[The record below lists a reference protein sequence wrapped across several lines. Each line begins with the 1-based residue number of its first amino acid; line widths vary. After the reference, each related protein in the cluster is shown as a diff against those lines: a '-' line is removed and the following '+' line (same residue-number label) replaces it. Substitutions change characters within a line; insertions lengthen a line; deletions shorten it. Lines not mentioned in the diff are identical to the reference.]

1 VRVSGKAAQVRDV
14 SENSEDLKVS
24 ENAIESE
31 NRLRQ
36 LVPVDQTSRKR
47 VLASLLRA
55 LNSDNRN

>member
-1 VRVSGKAAQVRDV
+1 VRVSRKTAQISNV
-14 SENSEDLKVS
+14 SENIEDNAAS
-24 ENAIESE
+24 ENAVESE